1 MNLGIENDA
10 SLRAYEISDFTGE
23 ESVVV
28 YIPDGQIL
36 LPITESPFYH
46 KGMRGKKYVLISQN
60 IDGVRVNQLWL
71 SWELLKELK

>member
-10 SLRAYEISDFTGE
+10 SLMAYEISDFTGE

-36 LPITESPFYH
+36 TESPFYH
-46 KGMRGKKYVLISQN
+46 KGMRGKKYVVISQN
-60 IDGVRVNQLWL
+60 LHGVRVNQLWL
-71 SWELLKELK
+71 SWELLKELR